1 MEYLFLYGTL
11 MRNFP
16 ENPFRL
22 LLERNTSYIGEAY
35 TYGKL
40 FLVDYYPALV
50 SNSAIENHKVYGE
63 VVRIENNTDLLEQLD
78 EYEDYFP
85 ENVIHSLY
93 IRKLTECFLIG
104 NKESVKCN
112 AYFYNKSVKNLIFLR
127 DGHFFLS

>member
-1 MEYLFLYGTL
+1 
-11 MRNFP
+11 
-16 ENPFRL
+16 
-22 LLERNTSYIGEAY
+22 
-35 TYGKL
+35 
-40 FLVDYYPALV
+40 V